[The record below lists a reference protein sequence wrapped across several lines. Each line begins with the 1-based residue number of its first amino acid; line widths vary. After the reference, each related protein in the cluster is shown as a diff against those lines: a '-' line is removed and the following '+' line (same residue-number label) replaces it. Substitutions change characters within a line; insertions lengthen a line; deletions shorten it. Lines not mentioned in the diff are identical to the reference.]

1 MGVDLWVFQAINE
14 FARATPWLHGPMVV
28 YTNYGIVLLAL
39 LLLGGWWLAR
49 QQAEPGVIA
58 AALWAPVGML
68 AALGV
73 NQPISSAV
81 GEARPY
87 AVLSNIL
94 VLAHR
99 SMDPSFPSDHA
110 VTAGAVAAGVLLVTR
125 WVLAWVTVVAA
136 LLLAFS
142 RVYIAAH
149 YPHDVLAGLLLGAV
163 VSVVI
168 VGFAI
173 VRGVVTR
180 LVVVLQGTR
189 LRPVLTTAAPLSPV
203 VAAESAAR

>member
-49 QQAEPGVIA
+49 QQANPRVIA

>member
-49 QQAEPGVIA
+49 QQADPRVIA

>member
-1 MGVDLWVFQAINE
+1 MGVDLWVFQEINE

-49 QQAEPGVIA
+49 QQADPRVIA

-125 WVLAWVTVVAA
+125 RVLAWVTVVAA

-142 RVYIAAH
+142 RVYVAAH

-163 VSVVI
+163 VSVV
-168 VGFAI
+168 GFAI
-173 VRGVVTR
+173 VRGGLTR

-189 LRPVLTTAAPLSPV
+189 LRPVLTTAPPLTPV
-203 VAAESAAR
+203 AAAESAAR